1 MVFYLF
7 FEACGTGLAFP
18 QGASCRKAHS
28 EAIQAGPGPCDKSLA
43 GVKSDS
49 NTLKK
54 MPKEKLSLLK
64 HFVKMANSY
73 QPLEEMKV
81 KFHIKTLISHITGV
95 LLELLDRLLS
105 GYLVFT
111 LGGRIGSLNSIS
123 KNLPQS
129 LSDFPP

>member
-1 MVFYLF
+1 
-7 FEACGTGLAFP
+7 
-18 QGASCRKAHS
+18 
-28 EAIQAGPGPCDKSLA
+28 
-43 GVKSDS
+43 
-49 NTLKK
+49 

-111 LGGRIGSLNSIS
+111 LGGRMGSLNSIS

-129 LSDFPP
+129 LCDFPP